1 MTAEGDRP
9 PAGDPSPVDD
19 AVLAMLLE
27 VAGTP
32 KPGNVDRRRDLGG
45 LRFESFLGGA
55 VGARSGLELAAGNG
69 SDGETG
75 DGPIDDDRPPVGVA
89 FERAVTGMA
98 DRAGTNT
105 QFGCLLL
112 LVPLV
117 RAAAAGDLS
126 RAGVDRVTR
135 TTTVDDAV
143 AFYRSFE
150 RVDVAVAEP
159 PADAD
164 ALDVRR
170 GGDAEPAL
178 RKREATLRDVMALSV
193 GDSEPPDSAG
203 PHGNDAVGG
212 GGSDP
217 PSDEPERVADR
228 NAQEWVEG
236 FPRTFRAA
244 EWILTD
250 DGPLADRAARAFL
263 GLLSTEPDTLV
274 ATNHGPA
281 AARGATARAAAI
293 VSGDRESALD
303 TSRGRETG
311 SIGGPPSPEAVH
323 AIDLDAVEA
332 LADAFVD
339 EEINP
344 GTTADLTCAAL
355 YVALRRGA
363 EVAL

>member
-1 MTAEGDRP
+1 MTADGARP
-9 PAGDPSPVDD
+9 PTGGGSSPADD

-32 KPGNVDRRRDLGG
+32 KPGNVDRRRDLPD

-55 VGARSGLELAAGNG
+55 VGARAGLELAARSGG
-69 SDGETG
+69 RETADGDRGGEDP
-75 DGPIDDDRPPVGVA
+75 DGTPVGVA
-89 FERAVTGMA
+89 FERAVAGMA
-98 DRAGTNT
+98 DRAETNT

-117 RAAAAGDLS
+117 RATATSDLS
-126 RAGVDRVTR
+126 PAGVDQVTR
-135 TTTVDDAV
+135 DTTVDDAV

-150 RVDVAVAEP
+150 RVDVAVADP

-178 RKREATLRDVMALSV
+178 RERGSTLRDVMALSA
-193 GDSEPPDSAG
+193 SAG
-203 PHGNDAVGG
+203 DGPE
-212 GGSDP
+212 SP
-217 PSDEPERVADR
+217 PSERVPDR

-244 EWILTD
+244 EWIRTD

-263 GLLSTEPDTLV
+263 GLLATETDTLV
-274 ATNHGPA
+274 ATNRGPA
-281 AARGATARAAAI
+281 AARDATARAAAI
-293 VSGDRESALD
+293 VRGGREERVPDAPRDRES
-303 TSRGRETG
+303 G
-311 SIGGPPSPEAVH
+311 SLPGPLAPEAVH
-323 AIDLDAVEA
+323 AIDLDDAET
-332 LADAFVD
+332 LANAFVD
-339 EEINP
+339 EGINP
-344 GTTADLTCAAL
+344 GTTADITCAAL

-363 EVAL
+363 EVGL